1 MRILVALSL
10 LACAAPALAQEQEG
24 KLLDRLLRPDMKMQN
39 GAQNKHFT
47 AGGNQVDKQ
56 AVTPT
61 FHYQEKSNTRTFAS
75 SREIGATNFT
85 TDHFRNGDGTAY
97 VPKNAR
103 FADTASV
110 ASKSFSGT
118 RGAMGNDRAI
128 ATGNFTNS
136 RAFLDKGKSQKALSQ
151 QSKPL
156 TIEQVRELL
165 NKNK

>member
-39 GAQNKHFT
+39 AAQNKHFT

-85 TDHFRNGDGTAY
+85 TDRACAYQKLSRRSIWHSVSRITRLTMACRHAKPPWENKGSREGD
-97 VPKNAR
+97 R
-103 FADTASV
+103 E
-110 ASKSFSGT
+110 SGG
-118 RGAMGNDRAI
+118 RMVVIAMRQ
-128 ATGNFTNS
+128 
-136 RAFLDKGKSQKALSQ
+136 RLERLKGVSLES
-151 QSKPL
+151 
-156 TIEQVRELL
+156 
-165 NKNK
+165 

>member
-1 MRILVALSL
+1 MRILIALSL

-39 GAQNKHFT
+39 PAQNKHFA
-47 AGGNQVDKQ
+47 AGGNQIDKQ
-56 AVTPT
+56 AVAPT
-61 FHYQEKSNTRTFAS
+61 FHYQEKSNIKAFHGT
-75 SREIGATNFT
+75 REIGATNFT
-85 TDHFRNGDGTAY
+85 TRHFHGGDGTAY
-97 VPKNAR
+97 ISKNTR
-103 FADTASV
+103 LTKTANV
-110 ASKSFSGT
+110 GSKSFIGE
-118 RGAMGNDRAI
+118 RGAMENNRAI

-136 RAFLDKGKSQKALSQ
+136 RAFLDQGKSQKALSQ

>member
-39 GAQNKHFT
+39 PAQNKHFA
-47 AGGNQVDKQ
+47 AGGNQIDKQ
-56 AVTPT
+56 AVAST
-61 FHYQEKSNTRTFAS
+61 FHYQEKSNIKAFQSTG
-75 SREIGATNFT
+75 EIGATNFT
-85 TDHFRNGDGTAY
+85 TRHFRGGDGIAY
-97 VPKNAR
+97 VSKNAR
-103 FADTASV
+103 FTDTANV
-110 ASKSFSGT
+110 ASKSFTGT
-118 RGAMGNDRAI
+118 RGAMENDRAI
-128 ATGNFTNS
+128 ATGSFANS
-136 RAFLDKGKSQKALSQ
+136 RAFLDQGKSQKALSQ